1 MQGNIRSFLVN
12 SDVAKA
18 SRSFVCIRLLTYE
31 NRDEYEYMEGI
42 LGVRAG
48 TLPNTVFCV
57 LAPDGKTKLT
67 RSGRG
72 PFQAFSNAS
81 AMASSLK
88 LISAKYPRASQNA
101 LSDPQLPLVHKVDV
115 ALNTAACDNRPL
127 VVTVAADRVT
137 LAEVDSTLLPLAWSE
152 EFAGQFVFSSTT
164 DRKDLRPLAGAGD
177 TSAILII
184 EPGTFGVS
192 GRVMAELDAGAS
204 GKEIQQA
211 LATALKDFT
220 PQVKSHN
227 SHIQTGYNL
236 GIEWETVVPESDAQS
251 VRAKQSF
258 RARQQGRP

>member
-18 SRSFVCIRLLTYE
+18 SRNFVCIRLLTYE

-48 TLPNTVFCV
+48 TLPNTVFCI

-164 DRKDLRPLAGAGD
+164 DRKDLQPLAGAGD

-204 GKEIQQA
+204 GKAIQQA
-211 LATALKDFT
+211 LATALQDFT